1 MTEEKYTIEEIRRAY
16 AAIVDDDIDSLV
28 EELQRK
34 ESEFVKGQF
43 YVYET
48 SIGSYDVAEH
58 DGLPLQGKNQRHL
71 NPTEAG
77 PKYVPV
83 EEMRKFVSKIELWHG
98 ALPSGYA
105 SNAIKDA
112 LDALPA
118 NLRGDSDE

>member
-34 ESEFVKGQF
+34 EPEFVDGQVIAHNSSGYIHLYGRF
-43 YVYET
+43 A
-48 SIGSYDVAEH
+48 DPH
-58 DGLPLQGKNQRHL
+58 DFRHL
-71 NPTEAG
+71 TPAEVG

-83 EEMRKFVSKIELWHG
+83 EEMREFVQELVSEVKRVHYV
-98 ALPSGYA
+98 LPGGPVYRVLD
-105 SNAIKDA
+105 DA

-118 NLRGDSDE
+118 NLRGDSDD